1 MSNWLRS
8 FHEYFLIVGGWLIIG
23 VNADGRTSSYQFAV
37 ASKHSLAIIA
47 AAGIDIRQNELLGLK
62 ERTTYNLK

>member
-1 MSNWLRS
+1 MSNWLQS
-8 FHEYFLIVGGWLIIG
+8 FHEYVLIVGGWLIIG
-23 VNADGRTSSYQFAV
+23 VNADGRTSSYQFA
-37 ASKHSLAIIA
+37 ATNTLAIIT